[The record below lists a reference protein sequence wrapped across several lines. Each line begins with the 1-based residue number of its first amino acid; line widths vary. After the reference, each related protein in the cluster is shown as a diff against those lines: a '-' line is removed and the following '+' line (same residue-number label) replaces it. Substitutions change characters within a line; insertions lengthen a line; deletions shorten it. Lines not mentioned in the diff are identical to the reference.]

1 MAAGSVAS
9 FTRKTDAQL
18 LIDLSHR
25 SRQHKQAAVSWLVSG
40 ACAAQKDAG
49 GKDKS
54 RGKGTARGHNRSQ
67 SSPNREIKCQVC
79 AGFVCK
85 YFKDTFVS
93 SGQLCSLSLCALRSR
108 ATNIYANCV

>member
-1 MAAGSVAS
+1 MAT

-18 LIDLSHR
+18 LIDLAR
-25 SRQHKQAAVSWLVSG
+25 SRQHKQAVSWLVSG

-49 GKDKS
+49 GKDTG
-54 RGKGTARGHNRSQ
+54 RGQSP

-93 SGQLCSLSLCALRSR
+93 LASCAVALRTALSCHKHLR
-108 ATNIYANCV
+108 

>member
-1 MAAGSVAS
+1 MWQKCAAT

-18 LIDLSHR
+18 LIDLDR
-25 SRQHKQAAVSWLVSG
+25 SRQHKQAVSWLVSG

-49 GKDKS
+49 GKNKS
-54 RGKGTARGHNRSQ
+54 RGRGTGRGQSL

-93 SGQLCSLSLCALRSR
+93 LASCAVALRTALSCHKHLR
-108 ATNIYANCV
+108 

>member
-18 LIDLSHR
+18 LIDLDR
-25 SRQHKQAAVSWLVSG
+25 SRQHKQAVSWLVSG

-54 RGKGTARGHNRSQ
+54 RGKGKGRGRNRSQ
-67 SSPNREIKCQVC
+67 VPIEKLNARC
-79 AGFVCK
+79 AHGLFANISKIHLYLLASCAV
-85 YFKDTFVS
+85 
-93 SGQLCSLSLCALRSR
+93 SLCTALSCHKHLR
-108 ATNIYANCV
+108 